1 VNRWILCSCS
11 LCVLVAQLFC
21 IIYPNFRDFELQK
34 KRLLASIDDPRQVR
48 SRLRQM
54 QMGIQDA
61 ARTLRR
67 SRAELDVAR
76 DRLADLEDRNW
87 ALLSLYDADK
97 AFQEVVETFRE
108 FEESERLETRIQE
121 DSDARNVEDGI
132 SEKTNLDSES
142 PESPDTSETTESR
155 DSFESSTTSDSKGQ

>member
-1 VNRWILCSCS
+1 M
-11 LCVLVAQLFC
+11 
-21 IIYPNFRDFELQK
+21 QK
-34 KRLLASIDDPRQVR
+34 KRLLASIDDPRRVR

-54 QMGIQDA
+54 QTGIQDA

-67 SRAELDVAR
+67 SRAELEVAR

-108 FEESERLETRIQE
+108 FEESERLGTRLDE
-121 DSDARNVEDGI
+121 EEVPEAPCTDDNAPEVVDSD
-132 SEKTNLDSES
+132 S
-142 PESPDTSETTESR
+142 PKTSEIVEMSESR
-155 DSFESSTTSDSKGQ
+155 DEDEPAAPGESGSDSQ